1 MRDSAQTASGKPRRR
16 PRGFPYRALPAV
28 GLCGLLAS
36 VAGEAQTKPEAD
48 VLVSRRIP
56 ADFALTADPDA
67 PPWKG
72 VAGVFA
78 ERDRRGVVVPG
89 HRTEIRSRWT
99 EKNLYLLFV
108 SPYEELHL
116 KPEPVTHADTNKLWE
131 WDVAEAFIGSD
142 FQDIKKYKEFQVSP
156 QGEWVDLAIDR
167 GTQPP
172 THDTTWNSGY
182 EVKARLDRAKRVW
195 YGEMRIPIA
204 SLDAR
209 PPKPGLE
216 MRINLYRCQ
225 GKPPERKLINWQP
238 VNNDS
243 FHTPEAFGRLRLQ
256 D

>member
-1 MRDSAQTASGKPRRR
+1 
-16 PRGFPYRALPAV
+16 LPAV